1 MVGEIKKNV
10 KAVIAIAN
18 EYNAQYNLLKEVIT
32 KSISEKISEVR

>member
-10 KAVIAIAN
+10 KAVIAIINA
-18 EYNAQYNLLKEVIT
+18 YNAEYNLLKEVIT